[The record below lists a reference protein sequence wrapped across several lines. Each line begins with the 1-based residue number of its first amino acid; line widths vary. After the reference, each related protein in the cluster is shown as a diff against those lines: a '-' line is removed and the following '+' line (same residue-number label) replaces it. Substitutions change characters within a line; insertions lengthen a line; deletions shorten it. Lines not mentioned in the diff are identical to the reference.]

1 MRWLGDENYVIS
13 HILHWKL
20 IEEKLKKCISLEERT
35 NPWSAQ
41 TSTPSV
47 HEDITQIATLQVIKQ
62 CHKWDKRGR
71 PETRRRYRESLAPLL
86 RFSDMERVRRT
97 FKTVLLKWER
107 IGYDLWHALIFA
119 GIRRFSCVRKRN
131 VAAKGSQ
138 CYPHLLCIKGTFD
151 SISTTA
157 RERG

>member
-1 MRWLGDENYVIS
+1 MRRSTNLWL
-13 HILHWKL
+13 
-20 IEEKLKKCISLEERT
+20 
-35 NPWSAQ
+35 AQ

-97 FKTVLLKWER
+97 SNPVRLKWGR

-119 GIRRFSCVRKRN
+119 GIRYSCVRKRN
-131 VAAKGSQ
+131 VAAKGRGPTRTYSAS
-138 CYPHLLCIKGTFD
+138 KGLSIQSLRRLGKEGRLRVGIWRLDGGD
-151 SISTTA
+151 SNAITG
-157 RERG
+157 RVCDYLK